1 MCHKTKI
8 KALLTALLIA
18 LPIIAIGGE
27 SPKLRYNWVEDK
39 YNYAP
44 ASAKLKYNWTADKYE
59 FVAPNSKLKHNSQ
72 SGNYEYVQTQIDPY
86 KSEIGE

>member
-1 MCHKTKI
+1 MK
-8 KALLTALLIA
+8 LLTALLIA
-18 LPIIAIGGE
+18 LPIASFAGE

-59 FVAPNSKLKHNSQ
+59 FVMPGSKLKLNTQ
-72 SGNYEYVQTQIDPY
+72 SNNYEYVQTQIDPY
-86 KSEIGE
+86 QSEIGE

>member
-1 MCHKTKI
+1 MK
-8 KALLTALLIA
+8 LLTALLIA
-18 LPIIAIGGE
+18 LPIASFADE
-27 SPKLRYNWVEDK
+27 SPKLRYNWVENK

>member
-1 MCHKTKI
+1 M

-18 LPIIAIGGE
+18 LPIMAVGGE
-27 SPKLRYNWVEDK
+27 SPKLRYNWVEGK

-86 KSEIGE
+86 KSDIGAE

>member
-1 MCHKTKI
+1 MK
-8 KALLTALLIA
+8 LLTALLIA
-18 LPIIAIGGE
+18 LPIVSFAGE
-27 SPKLRYNWVEDK
+27 PQLRYNWVEDK

-44 ASAKLKYNWTADKYE
+44 KDAKLKYNWTADKYE

>member
-1 MCHKTKI
+1 M
-8 KALLTALLIA
+8 
-18 LPIIAIGGE
+18 AIGGE
-27 SPKLRYNWVEDK
+27 SPKLRYNWTADK

-44 ASAKLKYNWTADKYE
+44 INAKLKYNWTADKYE

>member
-1 MCHKTKI
+1 MKT
-8 KALLTALLIA
+8 LLTALLIT
-18 LPIIAIGGE
+18 LPIMAVGGE
-27 SPKLRYNWVEDK
+27 SLKLRYNWVENK

-44 ASAKLKYNWTADKYE
+44 IDAKLKYNWTADKYE